1 MSIETLLVGLTA
13 AITSLVATIEESNNI
28 NRHVIAG
35 INKKFEPEAAE
46 PEVEEKPKVKATKK
60 KAVDPEV
67 VDEPEVEE
75 GEIDEDEIDED
86 ENVEVVE
93 EKPKAKTKTATKK
106 KVEVVEEDDEEDD
119 DDDLGLDEDEDE
131 DEASDITHADVRS
144 IANKKI
150 KGGVLRKVIKG
161 IINDAGY
168 DKLDDL
174 DDEGLAVV
182 YAKLEAL

>member
-13 AITSLVATIEESNNI
+13 AITSLVATIEESNSI

-46 PEVEEKPKVKATKK
+46 PEVEEKPRVKATKK

-119 DDDLGLDEDEDE
+119 DDLGLDEDE

>member
-13 AITSLVATIEESNNI
+13 AITSLATATEESNNI

-35 INKKFEPEAAE
+35 IDKKVEPKAAE
-46 PEVEEKPKVKATKK
+46 PEVEEKPKVKANKK
-60 KAVDPEV
+60 KV
-67 VDEPEVEE
+67 VEPEVEE
-75 GEIDEDEIDED
+75 DEIDEDEIDED
-86 ENVEVVE
+86 ENDDIEDVEVVE
-93 EKPKAKTKTATKK
+93 EKPKAKTKTAVKK
-106 KVEVVEEDDEEDD
+106 KVEVVEEDDEEG
-119 DDDLGLDEDEDE
+119 DDLGLDEDE